1 MKRLILA
8 SASPA
13 RARLLVAAGIGFDVH
28 PATVDETGLK
38 REAIAQGCD
47 PATAARRIAT
57 EKACSVARLH
67 PGAIV
72 LGSDQILDLDGET
85 ISKCRDPQEASALLR
100 RLRGRTHELVTA
112 AVLAV
117 EGAELW
123 NRTDICRMTM
133 RCFTD
138 AFLSE
143 YVSRAG
149 AALVQSVG
157 CYELEGLGAQLFERV
172 DGDYFSV
179 LGLPLIPVLA
189 ALREHG
195 VIAQ

>member
-1 MKRLILA
+1 MRRLILA

-13 RARLLVAAGIGFDVH
+13 RAKLLVAAGVGFEVL
-28 PATVDETGLK
+28 PAIVDESALK
-38 REAIAQGCD
+38 CEAIAEGCD
-47 PATAARRIAT
+47 RATTARRIAA

-72 LGSDQILDLDGET
+72 LGADQILGLNGET
-85 ISKCRDPQEASALLR
+85 ISKCRDRQEALAMLR

-112 AVLAV
+112 AALAAD
-117 EGAELW
+117 GAELW

-133 RCFTD
+133 RSFSD
-138 AFLSE
+138 AFLSD
-143 YVSRAG
+143 YISRAG
-149 AALVQSVG
+149 AALVQCVG

-172 DGDYFSV
+172 EGDFFSV
-179 LGLPLIPVLA
+179 LGLPLVPVLV

-195 VIAQ
+195 VIAR